1 MKLLNYFYSALF
13 NHITKKQRRF
23 FQFSKSNPLH
33 QKPDKRAF
41 RPGSTAF
48 KTLSPK
54 TEPHS
59 FSGFL
64 AKTLLLKIKLNCF
77 SNFAVKTSSLKTK
90 LNFKLFSAVILSF
103 HLTPSFIQAKKPIE
117 NIDFIYLYVALP
129 LKYRLPENL
138 RDKDLIFTGNYQ
150 KYTKALHRKD
160 RNDILFTPTR
170 TGNSVLVIKDSKKQ
184 ILTRLVLSIQ
194 KDNLHKI
201 AAELRELLIS
211 VDGIEFKIYN
221 NKVIIDG
228 QVLLPREMDRVQKI
242 VADYGPSVKSYVSYS
257 PLAQQKIAKLIE
269 DEIQYPQLYI
279 RYAYNRFLLEG
290 CVNNPEEKKRALS
303 IANLYTQYEVN
314 PIGKGAVQK
323 GLPIL
328 QDNIKV
334 PCDNLKDTKE
344 KEKKKESIK
353 KLIQIVVHF
362 VEMNKSFEK
371 SFLFQW
377 TPAIGDQGT
386 QITGSIGSQPGLG
399 SSITGVLTAT
409 ISNFFPKL
417 NWAKKFSF
425 ARVLHN
431 SSLLM
436 ENGVTG
442 KISTNTT
449 VPNQTNQNGV
459 VISGG
464 TTAQVTINV
473 TPKIIGPEEN
483 KLQINT
489 GISVASPADQGV
501 TNRTIETTI
510 NVKDG
515 TSAVIGGLTSSFL
528 VRRYND
534 NPTSVNALPILDLH
548 SSKNYTA
555 KKTQFIVFIT
565 PAIKSEAHFGVD
577 RIKDKFK
584 LDEI

>member
-1 MKLLNYFYSALF
+1 MKLLNYFYNVLL
-13 NHITKKQRRF
+13 NHITKKQRFF
-23 FQFSKSNPLH
+23 FQFSKSKPFH

-41 RPGSTAF
+41 FCSGSIPS
-48 KTLSPK
+48 KK
-54 TEPHS
+54 K
-59 FSGFL
+59 FS
-64 AKTLLLKIKLNCF
+64 KIKPDFF
-77 SNFAVKTSSLKTK
+77 SNFLVKTLSLKTK
-90 LNFKLFSAVILSF
+90 LNFKLFSVVILSF
-103 HLTPSFIQAKKPIE
+103 NLPPTLIQAKKPIE
-117 NIDFIYLYVALP
+117 NIDFVYLYVALP
-129 LKYRLPENL
+129 LKYKLPENL
-138 RDKDLIFTGNYQ
+138 RNKNLIFTGNYK
-150 KYTKALHRKD
+150 KYTSAIHRKD

-170 TGNSVLVIKDSKKQ
+170 SGSSILVIRNNKKQ

-211 VDGIEFKIYN
+211 VDGIEIKIYN
-221 NKVIIDG
+221 DKVIVDG

-242 VADYGPSVKSYVSYS
+242 VIDYVPLVKSYVSYS
-257 PLAQQKIAKLIE
+257 PLAQQKIAELLQ
-269 DEIQYPQLYI
+269 DEIEYPQLHI

-290 CVNNPEEKKRALS
+290 CVNSPEEKKRALS

-377 TPAIGDQGT
+377 TPAIGDGNGGQRT
-386 QITGSIGSQPGLG
+386 QITGSIGNQPNL
-399 SSITGVLTAT
+399 SRSITGVLTAT
-409 ISNFFPKL
+409 VSNFFPKL

-449 VPNQTNQNGV
+449 VPNQTNQAGV
-459 VISGG
+459 ILSGG

-473 TPKIIGPEEN
+473 TPKIVGPEE
-483 KLQINT
+483 KMLQINT
-489 GISVASPADQGV
+489 GISVASPADKGV

-510 NVKDG
+510 NVRDG

-534 NPTSVNALPILDLH
+534 NPTPVNALPILDLH
-548 SSKNYTA
+548 SSKSYTA

-565 PAIKSEAHFGVD
+565 PTIKSAAHLGVE
-577 RIKDKFK
+577 RIKEKFK
-584 LDEI
+584 LDE